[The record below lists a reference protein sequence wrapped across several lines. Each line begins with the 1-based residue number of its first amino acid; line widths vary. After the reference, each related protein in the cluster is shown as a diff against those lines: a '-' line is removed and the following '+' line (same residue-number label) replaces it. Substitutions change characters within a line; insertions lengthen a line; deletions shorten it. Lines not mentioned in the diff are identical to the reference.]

1 MKKCIYALVLAG
13 LMLLSASCSDRS
25 SILKVYNW
33 ADYIDE
39 TVLDDFEV
47 WYQEQTG
54 EAITVV
60 YQTFDINET
69 MLSRIEKGQ
78 EDYDVVCPSEYII
91 ERMMAQ
97 NLLLPIQRDFGS
109 TPNYID
115 QNLSPF
121 IVKSFEK
128 VNCGDKRALDYTVP
142 YMWGTTGIL
151 YNAKYVSDEEASS
164 WDILVNPKFYDKLF
178 VKDAC
183 RDVYTT
189 LLLYLKNDEI
199 KAGLLDKDSIMYHYN
214 EEYMLLVENF
224 LKMVAP
230 GVAGW
235 EADFGKEQMTQEK
248 GYVNLSWSGDA
259 KWAYDEA
266 KTLGVDLRY
275 RIPQEG
281 ANVWFDGWVIP
292 KYAKNTKAASYF
304 INFLCRSDI
313 AIRNMDATGYVGVLA
328 SPEILE
334 AMTDESQDYTVNASY
349 FFGPGM
355 ADNVKLNHMFY
366 PDSVDISRCTLMH
379 DWGEDTPR
387 LIEMWT
393 RVKGDNAS
401 GRTYALVIILL
412 LAMVGLPIF
421 NKIKK
426 KNRKKSR
433 RRKRRR

>member
-1 MKKCIYALVLAG
+1 MKKCINALFLAVLVLA
-13 LMLLSASCSDRS
+13 SVACSDRS

-39 TVLDDFEV
+39 SALEEFET
-47 WYQEQTG
+47 WYYEQTG
-54 EAITVV
+54 EEVTVV

-97 NLLLPIQRDFGS
+97 NLLLPIDRDFGS

-121 IVKSFEK
+121 VVESFNK
-128 VNCGDKRALDYTVP
+128 VNCGDKRALDYAVP
-142 YMWGTTGIL
+142 YMWGTTGVL
-151 YNAKYVSDEEASS
+151 YNGKYVSDEEASS
-164 WDILVNPKFYDKLF
+164 WDILLNPKFHNKLF

-189 LLLYLKNDEI
+189 LLLYLKKDEI
-199 KAGLLDKDSIMYHYN
+199 DAGLLNKDSIMYHYN
-214 EEYMLLVENF
+214 AEYLALVEDF
-224 LKMVAP
+224 LKKVAP

-266 KTLGVDLRY
+266 QALGVDLRY
-275 RIPQEG
+275 RIPREG
-281 ANVWFDGWVIP
+281 SNVWFDGWVIP
-292 KYAKNTKAASYF
+292 KYAKNVKAARYF

-334 AMTDESQDYTVNASY
+334 AMIDETQDYTVNASY

-355 ADNVKLNHMFY
+355 ADSVKLNHMFY
-366 PDSVDISRCTLMH
+366 PDSADIARCTIMH

-401 GRTYALVIILL
+401 GRTYILIIVLVAALVIVPFLS
-412 LAMVGLPIF
+412 
-421 NKIKK
+421 KSQK

-433 RRKRRR
+433 RKKRR

>member
-1 MKKCIYALVLAG
+1 MKHILETLFFAIIVLA
-13 LMLLSASCSDRS
+13 SSSCSDRS
-25 SILKVYNW
+25 TVLKVYNW

-39 TVLDDFEV
+39 AVLDEFET
-47 WYQEQTG
+47 WYYEQTG
-54 EAITVV
+54 EEVSIV

-97 NLLLPIQRDFGS
+97 NLLLPIDRDFGA

-115 QNLSPF
+115 RNLSPF
-121 IVKSFEK
+121 IVESFKK
-128 VNCGDKRALDYTVP
+128 VNCGGKRALDYTVP
-142 YMWGTTGIL
+142 YMWGTTGVL

-164 WDILVNPKFYDKLF
+164 WDILLNPKFQDKIF

-199 KAGLLDKDSIMYHYN
+199 KAGLLNKDSIMYVYD
-214 EEYMLLVENF
+214 EEYMALVEDF
-224 LKMVAP
+224 LTRLAP

-259 KWAYDEA
+259 KWACDEA
-266 KTLGVDLRY
+266 SALGVDLRY
-275 RIPQEG
+275 SIPREG
-281 ANVWFDGWVIP
+281 SNVWFDGWVIP
-292 KYAKNTKAASYF
+292 KYAKNVKAARYF

-313 AIRNMDATGYVGVLA
+313 AVRNMDATGYVGVLA

-334 AMTDESQDYTVNASY
+334 AMTDESLDYTVNASY

-355 ADNVKLNHMFY
+355 ADSVKLNHMFY
-366 PDSVDISRCTLMH
+366 PDSADIFNCTLMH

-387 LIEMWT
+387 LIEMWS
-393 RVKGDNAS
+393 RVRGDNAS
-401 GRTYALVIILL
+401 VRTYTTVSLLV
-412 LAMVGLPIF
+412 VGMIVVPIVS
-421 NKIKK
+421 KIRK
-426 KNRKKSR
+426 KNRKKSH
-433 RRKRRR
+433 RKSR